1 MFQCKFYLKK
11 IQTRNDQI
19 RKLDA
24 DLKHVERFGADLVKR
39 TKVEAE
45 QQEASELKA
54 SDGRK

>member
-1 MFQCKFYLKK
+1 MDYRLFGLK
-11 IQTRNDQI
+11 IQSRNDVI
-19 RKLDA
+19 RQLDTE
-24 DLKHVERFGADLVKR
+24 LKRVERFGADMVKR